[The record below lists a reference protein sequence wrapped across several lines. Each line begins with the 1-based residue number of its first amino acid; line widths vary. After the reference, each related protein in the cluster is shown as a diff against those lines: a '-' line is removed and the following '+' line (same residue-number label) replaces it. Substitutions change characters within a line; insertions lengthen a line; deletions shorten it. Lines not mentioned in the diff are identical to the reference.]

1 MMKLFVTFAA
11 VAGIVSG
18 MADPASALTATLA
31 KKCRAMMVQA
41 YPPVTAGSPVGD
53 AQQEREFFHACV
65 AQNGRMK
72 DFETTGRGK

>member
-18 MADPASALTATLA
+18 TVDPASALTAKLA

-41 YPPVTAGSPVGD
+41 YPPVTAGSATGD
-53 AQQEREFFHACV
+53 AQQDREFFHACV
-65 AQNGRMK
+65 AQDGKMK